1 MMVMMMVMV
10 VMMVIGLFIPA
21 TGLFERLLEIPVDPL
36 HLADCCADKTGDGC
50 QAVID
55 QGFLPFLV
63 FGGMLPVV
71 IDPMF
76 Q

>member
-1 MMVMMMVMV
+1 MMVMM
-10 VMMVIGLFIPA
+10 VMMIVVVIGFFIPA

-55 QGFLPFLV
+55 QSFLPFLV
-63 FGGMLPVV
+63 FGGMFPVV
-71 IDPMF
+71 INPMF